1 MVLADDA
8 ARRDRIQKKKK
19 VLLDLARAH
28 KMARGGAKK
37 VKKLPLSGSENR
49 FTDLVWGSPQ
59 GVSGNNCYGYALG
72 VYMDGGY
79 RKLQPGE
86 LAGTA
91 RDDDD
96 LTKCAV
102 LKRRTLEDLGKD
114 GGYVVGPET
123 ACKKG
128 YYKIMS
134 VVDPGTDFH
143 WYRQNGDML
152 IRADGKKTVANIAA
166 NAGISKNSVRA
177 GANKPAECDA
187 VLLENA
193 GLWTHKRGLEE
204 LTDKDASGKF
214 IADPRRADRNY
225 GKLRYD
231 KYCNAFC
238 VRNGFGSKHS
248 R

>member
-1 MVLADDA
+1 MDSQRRARIEKKKQLLLKLAKA
-8 ARRDRIQKKKK
+8 HKEAKRKAQKK
-19 VLLDLARAH
+19 D
-28 KMARGGAKK
+28 G
-37 VKKLPLSGSENR
+37 KLPLSGTENE
-49 FTDLVWGSPQ
+49 FTDLVWGSPE

-86 LAGTA
+86 LAGTDKDA
-91 RDDDD
+91 DD
-96 LTKCAV
+96 LTNCAT

-114 GGYVVGPET
+114 GYDVSPEV
-123 ACKKG
+123 ACKSG

-134 VVDPGTDFH
+134 VVDPGNDFH
-143 WYRQNGDML
+143 WYRQNGNML
-152 IRADGKKTVANIAA
+152 VRADGKKTIANIAA
-166 NAGISKNSVRA
+166 NAGVSKNSVRA
-177 GANKPAECDA
+177 GSNKPAKCDA

-193 GLWTHKRGLEE
+193 GLWTHKRGLDE

-214 IADPRRADRNY
+214 ITDPRKADRNY
-225 GKLRYD
+225 GKLRYT

-238 VRNGFGSKHS
+238 VKNGFGSKHS